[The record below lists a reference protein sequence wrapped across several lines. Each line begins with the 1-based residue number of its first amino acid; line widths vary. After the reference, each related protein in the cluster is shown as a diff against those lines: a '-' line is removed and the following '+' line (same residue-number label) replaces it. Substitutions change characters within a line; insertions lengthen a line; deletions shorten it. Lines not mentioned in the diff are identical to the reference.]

1 MDGVL
6 LVLIVLL
13 IAIPI
18 AELYVI
24 VQVAQSF
31 GVLNTIG
38 MLGVKL
44 EGPVA
49 FNIVNKGED
58 NAAWLMNAG
67 TLYSVDLKTGKAT
80 AAGKI
85 EGLAGKLSD
94 IAWVD

>member
-38 MLGVKL
+38 LL
-44 EGPVA
+44 IA
-49 FNIVNKGED
+49 ISIVG
-58 NAAWLMNAG
+58 AWLVKRSGLNVLARLSRQLDAG
-67 TLYSVDLKTGKAT
+67 RPCGRQVGRRS
-80 AAGKI
+80 
-85 EGLAGKLSD
+85 
-94 IAWVD
+94 